1 MADGGS
7 FNPDDLLTKPMPE
20 SASMVIRPRLPQAA
34 LSPSMRALLD
44 TMIAPGESSG
54 NYNVIYGGKTVDDL
68 SSHPDIA
75 TPITEGPNAGKSS
88 TAAGK
93 YQFIK
98 PTWDEAARALGLT
111 DFSPGSQDRA
121 AAWLAKKTYQQAT
134 GRDIESDYASG
145 DPSLREGIRR
155 ALSSQW
161 EALGKPGPRQDKL
174 WTLGNDRFRFSDE
187 AMGADDLHYM
197 HPDDYLALS
206 PSMQEDGGYSGAG
219 WQALRTSL
227 ANGEN
232 INHVPGLT
240 TENGKVTAQ
249 DGRSRALLAK
259 LSGLEMLPVA
269 VKGGI
274 TTPEIEGMSGA
285 KVPAGNLVP
294 SKQMERSQ
302 SGGSIVGRMLGIGS
316 AQAAEADP
324 WSVVKSEPAAAGQA
338 AGPSAGEWDV
348 VKSEPHG
355 DGAQTPMTKLDRLG
369 TGVMDPLFGAGQLVA
384 HAIPDPSAG
393 LPPSLASKLG
403 FVPGQTLRGEA
414 DKTVRE
420 RELNIAA
427 TTPKDASKFLGGDP
441 FRFAGEVLS
450 PPNFLAPARALGTG
464 GLLSRM
470 GSAGVQGAA
479 IGAMEPVTK
488 GGNYK
493 HEKATQVALGGALSA
508 PIPAAEKLIRTLG
521 SWLRGAVGDAEIRDR
536 AVQGILDRI
545 LKDQKAGGT
554 TFQDMIDL
562 VNATPGKPMTIA
574 DVGDANL
581 KSLLGRVAR
590 SPGDAKSIMA
600 EFMNNRDLTA
610 GTRVTTDV
618 MDAAGSSSR
627 VYADEA
633 LKAARSIQAKPL
645 FDKAYE
651 GGSLAP
657 LREQFES
664 ANAAAARAE
673 SDAARE
679 VAHAETRITEAARR
693 EQQAGDNVYGVNG
706 AREDRRAAEAQRTF
720 AQQQL
725 AQAQAEK
732 QMIAE
737 RLAQAQEDIATNKPG
752 AVWSPRIQEY
762 LDNPRVKRGIQRGLV
777 IERDAALNERRPMNP
792 SEYAITGVDEA
803 GNSIVGKV
811 PNMRLLAVAKEGLDA
826 MVFGDEFRN
835 KFGQLDKEGVEIDKM
850 RRGLV
855 AELDRLNPDYRAA
868 REQWGGDT
876 QSMVALKAG
885 QGIFKMD
892 PEAIESLLHGSSPE
906 GIAAALEGKVPQEV
920 IDQAVDRATKGMSA
934 SDREFFRLGAAN
946 EMRKIIESTGERGD
960 ETRRLIA
967 TTRGKR
973 QLRAMFDSQEEFDK
987 FFKALNAEHLMFDTW
1002 SKTYG
1007 GSQTAER
1014 VAEDSTA
1021 TGIGHALHGAYSA
1034 ARGNIVGAGHS
1045 LARAASRLLPKQDP
1059 RIAAEQARILTDPAA
1074 EAIAKMQAAGAARKP
1089 SGDGIAPYI
1098 VEPWALGT
1106 NPFPPA
1112 SGSRDNRP

>member
-1 MADGGS
+1 MADD
-7 FNPDDLLTKPMPE
+7 FNPDDLLTKPAPA
-20 SASMVIRPRLPQAA
+20 SASMVIRPTLPASAQPA
-34 LSPSMRALLD
+34 LSPPMRALLE
-44 TMIAPGESSG
+44 TMIAPGESGG

-68 SSHPDIA
+68 SAHPDIA
-75 TPITEGPNAGKSS
+75 VPITSGPNVGKNS

-98 PTWDEAARALGLT
+98 STWDEAAKALGLT
-111 DFSPGSQDRA
+111 DFSPASQDKA
-121 AAWLAKKTYQQAT
+121 AAWLAKRTYQQAT

-145 DPSLREGIRR
+145 DPSLREGIRQ

-206 PSMQEDGGYSGAG
+206 PSMQEDGGYSGSG

-259 LSGLEMLPVA
+259 LSGLEMLPVS

-274 TTPEIEGMSGA
+274 TTPEIEGMSGT

-294 SKQMERSQ
+294 AKQMERSQ
-302 SGGSIVGRMLGIGS
+302 SGGSIIGRMLGIGS
-316 AQAAEADP
+316 AQAAENPDWMKGAVPVEQSAQGSSPLPDWMKGAKPVEGDTLPWDVPMTGAQMRENQRQIEQADKALP
-324 WSVVKSEPAAAGQA
+324 LSSMEPKEPGLPHLLWGLAAAPLQTAARGGQA
-338 AGPSAGEWDV
+338 MRGQRPLPSGVEALQEASMGVDIVPGSPSAARFA
-348 VKSEPHG
+348 
-355 DGAQTPMTKLDRLG
+355 AQRR
-369 TGVMDPLFGAGQLVA
+369 
-384 HAIPDPSAG
+384 
-393 LPPSLASKLG
+393 PSLAGRGVTKLTEWVKG
-403 FVPGQTLRGEA
+403 L
-414 DKTVRE
+414 
-420 RELNIAA
+420 
-427 TTPKDASKFLGGDP
+427 
-441 FRFAGEVLS
+441 AGED
-450 PPNFLAPARALGTG
+450 
-464 GLLSRM
+464 
-470 GSAGVQGAA
+470 
-479 IGAMEPVTK
+479 
-488 GGNYK
+488 
-493 HEKATQVALGGALSA
+493 
-508 PIPAAEKLIRTLG
+508 
-521 SWLRGAVGDAEIRDR
+521 AVKDR
-536 AVQGILDRI
+536 AVNQILDRI
-545 LKDQKAGGT
+545 VKDQKAGGA
-554 TFQDMIDL
+554 TFQDMLDL
-562 VNATPGKPMTIA
+562 VNATPNKPMTIA

-600 EFMNNRDLTA
+600 EFMNNRDLNA

-664 ANAAAARAE
+664 ANAVAARAE

-706 AREDRRAAEAQRTF
+706 AREDRRAAEAQRAF
-720 AQQQL
+720 AQEKL

-777 IERDAALNERRPMNP
+777 IERDAALNERRTMNP
-792 SEYAITGVDEA
+792 SEYAIVGVDEA
-803 GNSIVGKV
+803 GNPIVGKV

-973 QLRAMFDSQEEFDK
+973 QLRAMFDSQEEFDR

-1021 TGIGHALHGAYSA
+1021 AGIGHALHGAYSA

-1059 RIAAEQARILTDPAA
+1059 RVAAEQARILTDPAA
-1074 EAIAKMQAAGAARKP
+1074 EAIAKVQAAEKQPRPP
-1089 SGDGIAPYI
+1089 SGRRRPLQPWVVGPNVLPDNNSLPYI
-1098 VEPWALGT
+1098 PG
-1106 NPFPPA
+1106 P
-1112 SGSRDNRP
+1112 